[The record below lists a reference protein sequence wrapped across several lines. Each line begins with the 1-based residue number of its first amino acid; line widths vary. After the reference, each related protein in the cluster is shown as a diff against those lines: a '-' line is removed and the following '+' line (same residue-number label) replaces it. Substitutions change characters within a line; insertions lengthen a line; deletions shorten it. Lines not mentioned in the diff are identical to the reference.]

1 MRYSMR
7 KGMLKYFLF
16 WFTFTVLGRLPLR
29 VLYGLMSLVASAA
42 YYVAPGARRNIED
55 NLRHVEPNASP
66 AKIRRTV
73 KRIFEN
79 VALYYADLAH
89 LPHMDVD
96 RFFNERLVFEG
107 LDEYLR
113 PAIAEGKG
121 VIILSA
127 HFGNP
132 ELAAQGLIPVGIPI
146 FALTEPLN
154 PRLSRLLDRIRS
166 SKGHT
171 FGSVNV
177 GNVKRVLKTLKKGG
191 VVALMGDRDIEG
203 PKQVLPFCGA
213 NATMPT
219 GPIEVAL
226 RTGAVVIPS
235 FSMRR
240 NKYVIEAIMEPPLE
254 LERTG
259 DSEHDVRASMLRY
272 LEGYERRLR
281 AEPEQWAVLEA
292 IWDGTDAAPKAEETE
307 KEGVA

>member
-1 MRYSMR
+1 MRYPIPQ
-7 KGMLKYFLF
+7 GMLKYFLF
-16 WFTFTVLGRLPLR
+16 WITFAALGRLPIR
-29 VLYGLMSLVASAA
+29 FLYGLMTLVASVA
-42 YYVAPGARRNIED
+42 YYVVPGARRNIEA
-55 NLRHVEPNASP
+55 NLRHVDPKMSK
-66 AKIRRTV
+66 AKVRRTV

-79 VALYYADLAH
+79 VALYYADFIH
-89 LPHMDVD
+89 LPHMDVEA
-96 RFFNERLVFEG
+96 FFRERLVFEG
-107 LDEYLR
+107 LEEYVR

-154 PRLSRLLDRIRS
+154 PRLSKLLDQRRS

-171 FGSVNV
+171 FGPVNV
-177 GNVKRVLKTLKKGG
+177 GNVKRVIQTLKKGG
-191 VVALMGDRDIEG
+191 VVALMGDRDIQG
-203 PKQVLPFCGA
+203 PKMVLPFCGA
-213 NATMPT
+213 PASMPT

-226 RTGAVVIPS
+226 RTGAVLIPS

-254 LERTG
+254 IERTG
-259 DSEHDVRASMLRY
+259 DTQQEVRVSMLRY
-272 LEGYERRLR
+272 LERYERRLR

-292 IWDGTDAAPKAEETE
+292 IWDGAQSQPAPVEAAKEE
-307 KEGVA
+307 VA